1 MYENSN
7 LTVLVQCN
15 LQIRKLIAKIDN
27 FLFFFILLFS
37 KVYQF
42 IFIISYYSIFL

>member
-27 FLFFFILLFS
+27 FLFFLFYFSVKFINLFS
-37 KVYQF
+37 
-42 IFIISYYSIFL
+42 L